1 MLLIV
6 SVVKLDDSRKVLCAS
21 LATGWSW
28 QLLTVTFVTVLT
40 AVLLTA
46 KGLEKE
52 HQKKKKKTLHVDVL
66 NCFAGKFFKNTL
78 WNTETL
84 DGIF

>member
-1 MLLIV
+1 MLPIV
-6 SVVKLDDSRKVLCAS
+6 AVVKLDDSREVLCAS

-28 QLLTVTFVTVLT
+28 QLLTVLT

-52 HQKKKKKTLHVDVL
+52 HQKKKKTLHVDVL

>member
-1 MLLIV
+1 M
-6 SVVKLDDSRKVLCAS
+6 LCAS

-28 QLLTVTFVTVLT
+28 QLLTVTFVTVLIV
-40 AVLLTA
+40 VLLTA

-52 HQKKKKKTLHVDVL
+52 HQQEKKNLHVDVL
-66 NCFAGKFFKNTL
+66 NCLARKFFKNTL

-84 DGIF
+84 EGIF